1 MGRTMHGSNAGLE
14 RIGSSGPKVILTTS
28 AASAN
33 SGLTCTEAKFW
44 KNWSF
49 SLAGTFTGYSV
60 LIEATRDGISWF
72 TIPARADQ
80 TGTGIEA
87 NPLVSIA
94 QSLSYDKPILG
105 VRATATGT
113 GQTGTVSVQVQATP

>member
-1 MGRTMHGSNAGLE
+1 MMHGSNAGLE
-14 RIGSSGPKVILTTS
+14 RIGSTGPRVILTTS
-28 AASAN
+28 AASAT
-33 SGLTCTEAKFW
+33 SGLTCTEAKGW

-49 SLAGTFTGYSV
+49 SLVGTFTGYSV
-60 LIEATRDGISWF
+60 LIEATRDGVNFF

-87 NPLVSIA
+87 NPLTTIV
-94 QSLSYDKPILG
+94 QSLSYDKPISG

-113 GQTGTVSVQVQATP
+113 GQTGTVSVLQVQAVP